1 MTSSYNELSFP
12 QPTSASVLS
21 CVRSLTATFGSRL
34 FASSLTDSSLFD
46 CRALAQNGSYR
57 KKNLHHYS
65 EELTL
70 QSEGNCGWFRTCCTF
85 KETAPLRFLVYLT
98 GALISGCFCT
108 CPLNLSEWRFQPC
121 TLLSNW
127 KNVFFEW
134 PHLPLSPHNRILL
147 RNKVV
152 RRHVEA
158 GHRQR
163 FSEELKNK
171 RQERDRISRAHREGL
186 CSLWPVSYTNTTLK

>member
-108 CPLNLSEWRFQPC
+108 CPLNLSGASSHAHYCRTERMSFSNDP
-121 TLLSNW
+121 TALS
-127 KNVFFEW
+127 
-134 PHLPLSPHNRILL
+134 LPTTGYCS
-147 RNKVV
+147 
-152 RRHVEA
+152 A
-158 GHRQR
+158 A
-163 FSEELKNK
+163 
-171 RQERDRISRAHREGL
+171 RQE
-186 CSLWPVSYTNTTLK
+186 